1 MLSCLCTSIGLI
13 SLAAA
18 FIYGMSPKTI
28 WVSPN
33 LKDDKLKIQDYK

>member
-1 MLSCLCTSIGLI
+1 MLSCICTSLGMIILG
-13 SLAAA
+13 AA

-28 WVSPN
+28 WVSSN